1 MKEQKMNKSELVTK
15 FVGIIVAI
23 IFMKKISLKFFV
35 KFFLHGVFLLIT
47 WVEAQNLEQNNLM
60 SNLSNSL
67 PTKST
72 LVEEL
77 SKCYDYF
84 FRLSGLPDLFDKVF
98 LITFKFS

>member
-47 WVEAQNLEQNNLM
+47 
-60 SNLSNSL
+60 
-67 PTKST
+67 
-72 LVEEL
+72 
-77 SKCYDYF
+77 
-84 FRLSGLPDLFDKVF
+84 
-98 LITFKFS
+98 